1 MRSHMAAYRL
11 GRRSGRSM
19 PKFAIVKMTV
29 SQLPNLPET
38 WWSLLQLLGAC
49 LLIAVILAHVAEAFG
64 LFPSMGWGRPD
75 TIGHYIDLV
84 SALGGSILLP
94 TGYIARRVR
103 AKRF

>member
-1 MRSHMAAYRL
+1 MSIAIGVLVAAAFVA
-11 GRRSGRSM
+11 
-19 PKFAIVKMTV
+19 PAIAVARDR
-29 SQLPNLPET
+29 T

-49 LLIAVILAHVAEAFG
+49 LLTLVIFAHVAEAFR

-94 TGYIARRVR
+94 TGYIGRRVR
-103 AKRF
+103 AKPS